1 MPRIQG
7 LSQQHFL
14 ERQIAPTSSRMFSG
28 ISGASEGVPKM
39 HPLKSSMGAAFKAT
53 SLIHGLR
60 MAKMKTMRTGLKPMG
75 MPKMPHL

>member
-60 MAKMKTMRTGLKPMG
+60 MKTSLKAAKLPKLGSMMK
-75 MPKMPHL
+75 MPKA